1 MKKIVFYV
9 TAAEKIDA
17 TSYFLKQ
24 FKNSRLSF
32 SNGRFYFAPSSEGD
46 YSERKSGEEIQVN
59 YSLIEFDEKL
69 SNALQTVLKQSYEVA
84 KMISEEETDE
94 LKQSVHSEIATTVN
108 KYHLDIRSEE
118 ELSTL

>member
-1 MKKIVFYV
+1 MKKNVFYV

-32 SNGRFYFAPSSEGD
+32 SNGRFYFMSSSESD

-69 SNALQTVLKQSYEVA
+69 SNALQTVLKNSHKVA
-84 KMISEEETDE
+84 KTISEEEMGE
-94 LKQSVHSEIATTVN
+94 LKAISSFRNRYNCQ
-108 KYHLDIRSEE
+108 
-118 ELSTL
+118 